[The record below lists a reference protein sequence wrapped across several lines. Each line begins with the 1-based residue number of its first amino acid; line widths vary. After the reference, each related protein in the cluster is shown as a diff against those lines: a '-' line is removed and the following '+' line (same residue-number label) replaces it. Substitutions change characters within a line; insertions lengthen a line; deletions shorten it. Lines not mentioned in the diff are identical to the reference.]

1 MKLGWRLL
9 LAFALVI
16 GAAAFAVARV
26 FVAGIT
32 PNVREVMEDG
42 LVDTAHLLAEVATSD
57 LAAMPAGGTLDGSAL
72 AHSIQ
77 AYRARSVNAPI
88 WGVAKQSLDL
98 RVYVTDRQGRV
109 VFDSAEPSAVGQDY
123 SRWRDVARTLSG
135 QYGARATLQRPEDDR
150 SSVLYVA
157 APVRHQ
163 GELLGVL
170 TVAKPESTVAEFVQR
185 TENKMLWTGV
195 GLLTLISAVGAVVTW
210 RTVREV
216 RRLRHY
222 AQCVGDPACD
232 ASASLRPPALPGE
245 LGELARALER
255 MRQRLAGRRQLE
267 RDVQGL
273 KQQLQT
279 PLKALADAARG
290 LPEHPTRQ
298 AIVTQV
304 EQLRQLTER
313 LLALARLESQAG
325 LTQPT
330 PIDLLALSEQVL
342 AGYFARLQQ
351 RHVQVVWQAR
361 EAVQVPG
368 DAAMLS
374 MALSNLLLNAYQYAP
389 AGSTLELGVSRQ
401 GPEAVWCVRDHG
413 PGVSA
418 DVLPQLGQR
427 FFALPN
433 PLDDR
438 QGNGLGLA
446 LVAQVAAL
454 HGGRWQAEPAAPGL
468 RVRLILPRLNPS
480 A

>member
-1 MKLGWRLL
+1 
-9 LAFALVI
+9 
-16 GAAAFAVARV
+16 
-26 FVAGIT
+26 
-32 PNVREVMEDG
+32 
-42 LVDTAHLLAEVATSD
+42 
-57 LAAMPAGGTLDGSAL
+57 
-72 AHSIQ
+72 
-77 AYRARSVNAPI
+77 
-88 WGVAKQSLDL
+88 
-98 RVYVTDRQGRV
+98 
-109 VFDSAEPSAVGQDY
+109 
-123 SRWRDVARTLSG
+123 
-135 QYGARATLQRPEDDR
+135 
-150 SSVLYVA
+150 
-157 APVRHQ
+157 
-163 GELLGVL
+163 
-170 TVAKPESTVAEFVQR
+170 
-185 TENKMLWTGV
+185 
-195 GLLTLISAVGAVVTW
+195 LLTLISAVGAVVTW

-279 PLKALADAARG
+279 PLKALGDAARG

-325 LTQPT
+325 LSQAA

-351 RHVQVVWQAR
+351 RNVQVVWQAR
-361 EAVQVPG
+361 EAVQVSG

-389 AGSTLELGVSRQ
+389 AGSTLELSVSRQ
-401 GPEAVWCVRDHG
+401 GREAAWCVRDHG

-418 DVLPQLGQR
+418 DLLPQLGQR

-454 HGGRWQAEPAAPGL
+454 HGGRWQAERAAPGL
-468 RVRLILPRLNPS
+468 RAGLILPLLNP
-480 A
+480 

>member
-1 MKLGWRLL
+1 MRLGWRLL

-32 PNVREVMEDG
+32 PNVREIMEEG
-42 LVDTAHLLAEVATSD
+42 LVDTAHLLAEVAAND

-72 AHSIQ
+72 AHSVQ

-123 SRWRDVARTLSG
+123 SRWRDVARTLRG
-135 QYGARATLQRPEDDR
+135 QYGARATRQHPGDEA

-163 GELLGVL
+163 DELLGVL

-185 TENKMLWTGV
+185 TEHKMLWTGI
-195 GLLTLISAVGAVVTW
+195 GLLTLIVAVGAVVTW

-216 RRLRHY
+216 RRLRQY
-222 AQCVGDPACD
+222 AVCVGDPSCD
-232 ASASLRPPALPGE
+232 ASASLRPPTLPGE

-273 KQQLQT
+273 KHQLQA
-279 PLKALADAARG
+279 PLKALGDAAREG
-290 LPEHPTRQ
+290 PEHPGRQ
-298 AIVTQV
+298 AIITQV
-304 EQLRQLTER
+304 EQLQLLTER
-313 LLALARLESQAG
+313 LLALARLESQAS
-325 LTQPT
+325 LAQPA
-330 PIDLLALSEQVL
+330 PVALLDVSEQVL
-342 AGYFARLQQ
+342 AGSFARLQQ
-351 RHVQVVWQAR
+351 RGVRVTWLAR
-361 EAVQVPG
+361 EAVQVSG

-374 MALSNLLLNAYQYAP
+374 MAFSNVLLNASQYAP
-389 AGSTLELGVSRQ
+389 AGSTLTLSLSRQ
-401 GPEAVWCVRDHG
+401 GDEGVWSVRDEG
-413 PGVSA
+413 PGVPA
-418 DVLPQLGQR
+418 EVLPQLGQR

-433 PLDDR
+433 PLGDR
-438 QGNGLGLA
+438 QGSGLGLA
-446 LVAQVAAL
+446 IVAQVMAL
-454 HGGRWQAEPAAPGL
+454 HSGRWQAERADPGL
-468 RVRLILPRLNPS
+468 RVRLILPLLVK
-480 A
+480 